1 VTIREYVEKR
11 KKLIGRVQLLWG
23 VVMVA
28 GAVGLARLPEIFR
41 VVVFVLWMVVMTA
54 IPPMMRLLCRCPR
67 CGGVLL
73 RPIFGKVTSTPDICP
88 HCGVSVDEPMRPGP

>member
-1 VTIREYVEKR
+1 
-11 KKLIGRVQLLWG
+11 
-23 VVMVA
+23 
-28 GAVGLARLPEIFR
+28 
-41 VVVFVLWMVVMTA
+41 
-54 IPPMMRLLCRCPR
+54 MMRLLCRCPR